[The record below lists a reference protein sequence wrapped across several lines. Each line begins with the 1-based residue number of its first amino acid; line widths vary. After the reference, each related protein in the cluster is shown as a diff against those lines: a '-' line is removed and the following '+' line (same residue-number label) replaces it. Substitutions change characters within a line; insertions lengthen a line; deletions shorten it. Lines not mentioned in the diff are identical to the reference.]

1 MTAATARAKDGVLDG
16 VFLTA
21 LLLLAVLAP
30 LPLGSNREWSWTLC
44 ALLTSILGLAW
55 AARALIRPSDSRH
68 RLPWGVIGLWVA
80 ACGWMLV
87 QVSTAVPESW
97 QHPVWSLVSEMT
109 HTEIARTEIASAEIA
124 SARIPDEAVTRADIA
139 GRISLSPDDS
149 ITALMRLVT
158 YGLVFFLSFQLAARA
173 EQAQT
178 VFRWLAGA
186 GLIYAV
192 FGLATYWGGLE
203 TRLWFAGEGA
213 HQSVRGP
220 FVNRNSFATY
230 LGLCLLCALA
240 LFYRRQTLRRNP
252 LYQVPRGRQQRI
264 EEFILKAWQP
274 LVVILLMLAALILTY
289 SRAGFA
295 SFVVGALTL
304 AVAARYRGQSSS
316 QRSFWALA
324 AAFAVTITAFFM
336 TSEVLLERMD
346 RVNMDAPGR
355 FHVYS
360 LTGAASED
368 NPWLGFGYGSYA
380 DSFRLYRDDVLR
392 AHYDMAHNT
401 WMENVFELGW
411 PAAGALFF
419 SIGLCALMCLR
430 GVRRRRRDWIFPAVG
445 LAASVLVAVHSLFDF
460 SLQMPAVAITYAC
473 LLGAACAQ
481 SISTRGRDR

>member
-1 MTAATARAKDGVLDG
+1 MTAATARAKDGVVDR

-44 ALLTSILGLAW
+44 AVLTGILGLAW
-55 AARALIRPSDSRH
+55 GARALIKPGDSRH
-68 RLPWGVIGLWVA
+68 RLPWGVIGLWAA
-80 ACGWMLV
+80 ACGWVLV
-87 QVSTAVPESW
+87 QVSTAVPDSW
-97 QHPVWSLVSEMT
+97 QHPVWSLAAEMT
-109 HTEIARTEIASAEIA
+109 SPVTVDPEMTGSETTHAEI
-124 SARIPDEAVTRADIA
+124 S

-304 AVAARYRGQSSS
+304 ALAARYRGQSSS
-316 QRSFWALA
+316 RRSFWALA
-324 AAFAVTITAFFM
+324 AAFAVAIIAFFM

-419 SIGLCALMCLR
+419 SIGLCALMCLH

-481 SISTRGRDR
+481 STSTRGRDR